1 MAEVSSTTS
10 TPSTTT
16 TSTSTNT
23 KANTSKTG
31 IMGLGSNN
39 KLNDETLD
47 KLKAADSAAIIDPIT
62 RKIDKNTA
70 QKEDLGALI
79 GLAKNLSSSFS
90 SLTDETNY
98 LKRQVTS
105 TGTSA
110 SVAAVTGV
118 AIQDISLNVQ
128 QLAQRDSFQS
138 EKFGS
143 QLNLIGI
150 TSDSSFDIE
159 IRGVKYTIDLKPS
172 STYQDLADLINEKAG
187 GDVQARMINVGNGY
201 QMVLQS
207 KYTGEENSMK
217 LTSTSGD
224 ALEKLGWDS
233 TAIPVTDD
241 TGAAVFNPDG
251 TPKTTTNLEKN
262 RLTTAS
268 DAKFEYNGLQ
278 ITRKNNTFDDL
289 RSGVTITLKETGA
302 SNFSI
307 GNDTSELLKAVETMM
322 SSYNNFLAAL
332 EIGTK
337 YDDKTGESGQLQGV
351 NEVTSIRST
360 LHRIFTSQDSNGNSI
375 TDFGI
380 TIGEDGK
387 LAFIDPK
394 DPSKTSNDASVFL
407 SKLNSDH
414 EAIKNFFMGF
424 SKIEPISYTGTSD
437 VSAGSV
443 ELKSG
448 DLTINGISVQLA
460 QTNASAT
467 AEDNALALL
476 KAINSAGIIGVEAT
490 LSSDQKRIMLKAS
503 DGSDIEIK
511 GNNSVLAQFGMSE
524 NITRAKTT
532 NFDGLFTKMS
542 DQLDKLVGSNGSLTI
557 YDKKLAD
564 DNKKL
569 TDEKEK
575 AQTNLD
581 DKYKQMRD
589 TWSQYDTII
598 AKLENQFAALKAMI
612 DAEMNNK
619 D

>member
-1 MAEVSSTTS
+1 
-10 TPSTTT
+10 
-16 TSTSTNT
+16 
-23 KANTSKTG
+23 
-31 IMGLGSNN
+31 MGLGSNN

-138 EKFGS
+138 EKFSS
-143 QLNLIGI
+143 QLSLIGI
-150 TSDSSFDIE
+150 ASDSSFDIE

-233 TAIPVTDD
+233 KTIPVKDD
-241 TGAAVFNPDG
+241 NGAAVLNPDG
-251 TPKTTTNLEKN
+251 TQKTTTNLEKN

-322 SSYNNFLAAL
+322 GSYNNFLAAL

-394 DPSKTSNDASVFL
+394 DPTKTSNDASVFL
-407 SKLNSDH
+407 SKLNSNH

-448 DLTINGISVQLA
+448 DLTINGISVKLA
-460 QTNASAT
+460 QTNTSAT
-467 AEDNALALL
+467 AEENALALL
-476 KAINSAGIIGVEAT
+476 KAINSTGIIGVEAT

-511 GNNSVLAQFGMSE
+511 GNNSVLAKFGMSE
-524 NITRAKTT
+524 NTIRAKTT

-569 TDEKEK
+569 TDEREK

-589 TWSQYDTII
+589 TWSKYDTLI
-598 AKLENQFAALKAMI
+598 AKLENQFATLKAMI
-612 DAEMNNK
+612 DAEMKKK

>member
-143 QLNLIGI
+143 QLSLIGI

-207 KYTGEENSMK
+207 KYTGAENSMK

-241 TGAAVFNPDG
+241 TGAAVLNPDG

-322 SSYNNFLAAL
+322 GSYNNFLAAL

-394 DPSKTSNDASVFL
+394 DPTKTSNDASVFL
-407 SKLNSDH
+407 SKLNSNH

-532 NFDGLFTKMS
+532 NFEGLFTKMS

>member
-138 EKFGS
+138 EKFSS
-143 QLNLIGI
+143 QLSLIGI
-150 TSDSSFDIE
+150 ASDSSFDIE

-207 KYTGEENSMK
+207 KYTGAENSMK

-233 TAIPVTDD
+233 KTIPVKDD
-241 TGAAVFNPDG
+241 TGAAVLNPDG

-322 SSYNNFLAAL
+322 GSYNNFLAAL

-394 DPSKTSNDASVFL
+394 DPTKTSNDASVFL
-407 SKLNSDH
+407 SKLNSNH

-448 DLTINGISVQLA
+448 DLTINGISVKLA
-460 QTNASAT
+460 QTNTNAT
-467 AEDNALALL
+467 AKENALALL
-476 KAINSAGIIGVEAT
+476 KAINSAGILGVEAT

-511 GNNSVLAQFGMSE
+511 GNNSVLAKFGMSE
-524 NITRAKTT
+524 NTIRAKTT

-569 TDEKEK
+569 TDEREK

-589 TWSQYDTII
+589 TWSKYDTLI
-598 AKLENQFAALKAMI
+598 AKLENQFATLKAMI
-612 DAEMNNK
+612 DAEMKKK

>member
-138 EKFGS
+138 EKFSS
-143 QLNLIGI
+143 QLSLIGI
-150 TSDSSFDIE
+150 ASDSSFDIE

-233 TAIPVTDD
+233 KTIPVKDD
-241 TGAAVFNPDG
+241 NGAAVLNPDG
-251 TPKTTTNLEKN
+251 TQKTTTNLEKN

-322 SSYNNFLAAL
+322 GSYNNFLAAL

-394 DPSKTSNDASVFL
+394 DPTKTSNDASVFL
-407 SKLNSDH
+407 SKLNSNH

-448 DLTINGISVQLA
+448 DLTINGISVKLA
-460 QTNASAT
+460 QTNTSAT
-467 AEDNALALL
+467 AEENALALL
-476 KAINSAGIIGVEAT
+476 KAINSTGIIGVEAT

-511 GNNSVLAQFGMSE
+511 GNNSVLAKFGMSE
-524 NITRAKTT
+524 NTIRAKTT

-569 TDEKEK
+569 TDEREK

-589 TWSQYDTII
+589 TWSKYDTLI
-598 AKLENQFAALKAMI
+598 AKLENQFATLKAMI
-612 DAEMNNK
+612 DAEMKKK